1 MMTRILGLTAFT
13 GIVIFGGLASNA
25 AAPPAPPA
33 SPPPGTI
40 ANPGDDVSNLPH
52 PLRVKQL
59 LGAKISIQ
67 NNTGIG
73 TVDDIVISDAGD
85 VDYVVVK
92 NSDNK
97 YVSVPWSTIAW
108 NKGYTTGTVNIAPEK
123 FKTVPTYDATN
134 YPDYFTPTYRNS
146 LYQFYGATPG
156 QLRRLNRRL
165 IP

>member
-1 MMTRILGLTAFT
+1 MTTRILGLTGFA
-13 GIVIFGGLASNA
+13 GMVVLGGLALSS
-25 AAPPAPPA
+25 AAPPAAPPGVPPA
-33 SPPPGTI
+33 ARP
-40 ANPGDDVSNLPH
+40 ADDVSNLPH

-59 LGAKISIQ
+59 LGSKISIQ

-73 TVDDIVISDAGD
+73 TVDDIVLSDAGD

-97 YVSVPWSTIAW
+97 YVTVPWSTIVW
-108 NKGYTTGTVNIAPEK
+108 NKGYTTGTVNIAPDK

-134 YPDYFTPTYRNS
+134 YPDYFAPTYRNS
-146 LYQFYGATPG
+146 IYQYYGATPG
-156 QLRRLNRRL
+156 QLRRMSRRL